1 MAGAKIILIDPQKD
15 ERWDQFVERHPHG
28 WLCHLSGWKLL
39 LERCFSHIKGFYIV
53 KVNSPNNEICAGLP
67 IFKVNSFLTGK
78 RLVSIPFGT
87 LCDPL
92 YYHETDLQEI
102 TDSAIQLGK
111 QYKPA
116 FIEIRNFKT
125 NSLAEDPRFR
135 ATLIFKNHYLNLT
148 DDLESIKKRFH
159 RSCVRQRIDRALKSN
174 LTLKLGESEDDLRRF
189 YRLYLI
195 TRKRNQVPSM
205 PYHFVK
211 SIWEIF
217 QPSGKIS
224 LLLAEHENTV
234 IAALLMFKYKDRV
247 SVEFAGSDDSY
258 KSVSPNHFLFW
269 KAINISKAE
278 GYSLFDFGRTSPNNR
293 QLMDF
298 KAHWG
303 TRVADILHHYYFGNF
318 PNNLKYPEDKF
329 TYAAVQTLTRV
340 VPMFFYPVFGKMCYR
355 HLG

>member
-1 MAGAKIILIDPQKD
+1 MDGTKIILIDPQKD

-28 WLCHLSGWKLL
+28 WLFHLSGWKLL

-53 KVNSPNNEICAGLP
+53 KVNSSNNEICAGLP
-67 IFKVNSFLTGK
+67 IFKVNSLLTGK

-111 QYKPA
+111 QHKPA
-116 FIEIRNFKT
+116 FIEIRNFRTK
-125 NSLAEDPRFR
+125 SLARDPRFQ
-135 ATLIFKNHYLNLT
+135 ATLIFKNHYLDLT
-148 DDLESIKKRFH
+148 DDIESIKKRFH

-174 LTLKLGESEDDLRRF
+174 LTLKFGKTEQDLRRF
-189 YRLYLI
+189 YHLYLI

-211 SIWEIF
+211 NIWEIF

-224 LLLAEHENTV
+224 LLLAEHENAAV
-234 IAALLMFKYKDRV
+234 AALLMFKYKNRV
-247 SVEFAGSDDSY
+247 SVEFAGSDDGY
-258 KSVSPNHFLFW
+258 KNISPNHFLFW
-269 KAINISKAE
+269 NAINISKEE

-303 TRVADILHHYYFGNF
+303 TEAADISHHYYFGDS
-318 PNNLKYPEDKF
+318 PSNLKYPEDKF
-329 TYAAVQTLTRV
+329 AYTVAQTLTGFI
-340 VPMFFYPVFGKMCYR
+340 PMFFYPVFSKFCYR
-355 HLG
+355 HMG